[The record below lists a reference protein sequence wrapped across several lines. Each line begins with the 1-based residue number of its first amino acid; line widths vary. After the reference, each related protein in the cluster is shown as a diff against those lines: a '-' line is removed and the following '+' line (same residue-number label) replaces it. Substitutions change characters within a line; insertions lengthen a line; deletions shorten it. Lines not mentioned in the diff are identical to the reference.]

1 MVAVRVVTT
10 SLEIRDSGKYFTG
23 NNEMYLMQQCTMTNE
38 PKETSH
44 NSFPLGVL
52 VLLYPPSL

>member
-10 SLEIRDSGKYFTG
+10 SLEIRDFGKYFTG

-38 PKETSH
+38 PKETTY
-44 NSFPLGVL
+44 NRCPLGLSV
-52 VLLYPPSL
+52 